1 MTEMTSKEIIGQNKM
16 SLKGDNPYKPYK
28 ISSKE
33 FIDHELHII
42 ASKEKTKIVI
52 SLLIESRKGSD

>member
-1 MTEMTSKEIIGQNKM
+1 MTEMTSKEIIGQKKM
-16 SLKGDNPYKPYK
+16 SLKGDHPYKPYK

-33 FIDHELHII
+33 FIDHEFHII